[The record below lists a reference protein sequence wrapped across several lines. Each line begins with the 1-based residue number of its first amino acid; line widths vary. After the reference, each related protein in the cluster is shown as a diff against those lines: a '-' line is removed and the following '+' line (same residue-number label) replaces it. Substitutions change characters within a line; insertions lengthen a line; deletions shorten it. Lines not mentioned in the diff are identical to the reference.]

1 MTSVHTTVTA
11 RHCEI
16 PDDLRQRALE
26 MTEKLAK
33 IAHRPQ
39 RMEVVFDE
47 DHQRHV
53 VELKMWLPRGQTL
66 VASGE
71 ATDFRT
77 ALDRANDRLRAQ
89 LDKSGGRPAR
99 RQPTP

>member
-1 MTSVHTTVTA
+1 MHTTVTA

-16 PDDLRQRALE
+16 PDDLRARAE
-26 MTEKLAK
+26 EISDKLAK

-39 RMEVVFDE
+39 RMEVVFDD
-47 DHQRHV
+47 DHQRRV

-66 VASGE
+66 IASGE

-77 ALDRANDRLRAQ
+77 ALDRAAEKLRSQ
-89 LDKSGGRPAR
+89 LDKGGARAAR
-99 RQPTP
+99 RQPTS